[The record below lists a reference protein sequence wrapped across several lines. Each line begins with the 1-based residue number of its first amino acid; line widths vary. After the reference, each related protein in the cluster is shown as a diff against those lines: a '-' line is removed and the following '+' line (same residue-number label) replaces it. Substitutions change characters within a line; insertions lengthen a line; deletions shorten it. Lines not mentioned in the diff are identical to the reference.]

1 MVLAASPLCV
11 IMVMAYII
19 GVRRPEP
26 VRVRTELDRREG
38 AE

>member
-1 MVLAASPLCV
+1 M
-11 IMVMAYII
+11 MAYI

-26 VRVRTELDRREG
+26 VRIRTELDRREE

>member
-1 MVLAASPLCV
+1 
-11 IMVMAYII
+11 MVMAYI

-26 VRVRTELDRREG
+26 VRIRTELDRREG